1 MIPSVE
7 SETETGTET
16 SQVIDLNPEESK
28 AFFDA
33 QVESLLGISGDEF
46 LRRWHAGDY
55 DETADLP
62 GNSDIIYLA
71 MMGASDPKNS
81 LIISVCS

>member
-1 MIPSVE
+1 MKPPVLD
-7 SETETGTET
+7 TEPR
-16 SQVIDLNPEESK
+16 VADLDAEEWR

-33 QVESLLGISGDEF
+33 KARELLGISAEEF

-55 DETADLP
+55 DDLADEP

-71 MMGASDPKNS
+71 LLGTGGG
-81 LIISVCS
+81 